1 MKEVSLEEL
10 INLGHSMV
18 ALPLANVYGRVGSS
32 LLRAPEVRG
41 KHWLLLGDV
50 IQFIVTI
57 IQVYQGILRTT
68 LY

>member
-1 MKEVSLEEL
+1 MLWE
-10 INLGHSMV
+10 
-18 ALPLANVYGRVGSS
+18 PTWVGSS

-68 LY
+68 LD